1 MNETS
6 ERDEIT
12 REEVRPGL
20 TMEKR
25 RIRKAD
31 GRYLIYYEFR
41 SHGGGPTAGAD

>member
-1 MNETS
+1 MSETS
-6 ERDEIT
+6 ERHEIT

-20 TMEKR
+20 TLEKR

-41 SHGGGPTAGAD
+41 SNIGGPKAGSD